1 MEEGVRGVSDFTGDN
16 LVLFPK
22 TLDYYQIQLTRM
34 LETERYGEA
43 KGLLDFLL
51 QCGGEAE
58 RHHTEW
64 QALLGWLEA
73 AFPEATATGLPG
85 DDADGAEE
93 EDEDA
98 DSVLKQRVLDR
109 AAEDPAYLQRLISI
123 LFDDEDPEQQLLA
136 LGQMTHLPGPEAE
149 SALRKWLSEREHHPL
164 VQFRALQLLRR
175 YGAEG
180 TAVMLREGEAL
191 TLEIEET
198 PLSFEEFPSAVLEV
212 PERLGRMAEVS
223 DPALSYFADEMWREC
238 VQAAYG
244 SNVFKWMM
252 EADDGASDLW
262 AAALHQHLQEK
273 LHGQTGDEWTR
284 EQYGITGELRFRY
297 EQALRWLRTY
307 GADRV

>member
-1 MEEGVRGVSDFTGDN
+1 MSDFTQDN

-43 KGLLDFLL
+43 KGLLGFLL

-58 RHHTEW
+58 RYHTEW

-73 AFPEATATGLPG
+73 AFPEALADNSQTFGAEHNSADEDDG
-85 DDADGAEE
+85 DDDVEAA
-93 EDEDA
+93 
-98 DSVLKQRVLDR
+98 LRQRVVDR
-109 AAEDPAYLQRLISI
+109 AAEDPEYAGRLISI
-123 LFDDEDPEQQLLA
+123 LDGDEDPEQQLLA
-136 LGQMTHLPGPEAE
+136 LGQLAYLPGPEVEA
-149 SALRKWLSEREHHPL
+149 ALRRWLSERERHPL
-164 VQFRALQLLRR
+164 VQFRALQTLRR
-175 YGAEG
+175 FGATD
-180 TAVMLREGEAL
+180 TAAVLRDGEEL
-191 TLEIEET
+191 LLEIDAT
-198 PLSFEEFPSAVLEV
+198 PLSFEEFPPAVLEV
-212 PERLGRMAEVS
+212 LERLSRMAEVS

-252 EADDGASDLW
+252 EADDGATDLW
-262 AAALHQHLQEK
+262 AAALHQYLLEK
-273 LHGQTGDEWTR
+273 LHGQTGEESTR

-297 EQALRWLRTY
+297 EQALRWLRNY

>member
-1 MEEGVRGVSDFTGDN
+1 MSDFTQDN

-34 LETERYGEA
+34 LESERYGEA
-43 KGLLDFLL
+43 KGLLGFLL

-73 AFPEATATGLPG
+73 AFPEAIADGGLPG
-85 DDADGAEE
+85 IEDDGEEE
-93 EDEDA
+93 EDAEA
-98 DSVLKQRVLDR
+98 TLRQRVIDR
-109 AAEDPAYLQRLISI
+109 AAEDPAYLPRLITI
-123 LFDDEDPEQQLLA
+123 LFEHEDPEQQLLA
-136 LGQMTHLPGPEAE
+136 LGQMAHLPGPEAE
-149 SALRKWLSEREHHPL
+149 DAVRRWLSERERHPL
-164 VQFRALQLLRR
+164 VQFRALQLLRKF
-175 YGAEG
+175 GTEG
-180 TAVMLREGEAL
+180 TAVIVRDGEEL
-191 TLEIEET
+191 TLDIDAT
-198 PLSFEEFPSAVLEV
+198 PLSFEEFPPAVIEV
-212 PERLGRMAEVS
+212 LDRLGRMAEVS

-252 EADDGASDLW
+252 EADDGAADLW
-262 AAALHQHLQEK
+262 AAALHQHLLEK

-297 EQALRWLRTY
+297 EQALRWLRNY
-307 GADRV
+307 GSDRG